1 MSRGKVLVV
10 DDQRAMREL
19 LVQELEDAGYVAQ
32 SAPSAKAAL
41 EQLGGDHPDVVV
53 TDLRMPGGSG
63 VELCREL
70 VGLYPE
76 VPVIVMTAFGSME
89 AAVEA
94 IRAGAYDFITK
105 PFDFPVLQVA
115 LDRAL
120 THQRMRAELRKL
132 RSDAGTADF
141 EGMHGVSPVM
151 RKLYELVERL
161 APTDAPVLLQ
171 GESGSGKE
179 LVARALHK
187 RSLRAD
193 GPFVALNCAA
203 IPEALFE
210 NELFGHVRGAF
221 TGAERDRAGLLRQAH
236 GGTLFLDEV
245 GEMPASV
252 QPKLLRVLQEG
263 RVRPVGADIES
274 RIDVRL
280 VVATN
285 RDLAG
290 DVASGKFR
298 ADLYYRLAV
307 ITIHLPPLRERGDDI
322 LLLAEHFLDQLA
334 DDAGKPRPEIGDD
347 AAARLLSH
355 AWPGNVRE
363 LRNCME
369 RAVALTRHTDVQV
382 EDLPERVSKYR
393 RSHMVIASDD
403 PTELVPLEEVERRY
417 ILRVVETVA
426 GNKTMAAKI
435 LGLDRKTLYRKLE
448 RYKQE

>member
-203 IPEALFE
+203 IPEQLLE
-210 NELFGHVRGAF
+210 SELFGHEKGAY
-221 TGAERDRAGLLRQAH
+221 TGAGDRRLGLLRQAH
-236 GGTLFLDEV
+236 RGTLFLDEI
-245 GEMPASV
+245 GDMAPEL

-263 RVRPVGADIES
+263 RVRPVGSD
-274 RIDVRL
+274 
-280 VVATN
+280 
-285 RDLAG
+285 
-290 DVASGKFR
+290 
-298 ADLYYRLAV
+298 
-307 ITIHLPPLRERGDDI
+307 RE
-322 LLLAEHFLDQLA
+322 Q
-334 DDAGKPRPEIGDD
+334 
-347 AAARLLSH
+347 
-355 AWPGNVRE
+355 
-363 LRNCME
+363 
-369 RAVALTRHTDVQV
+369 
-382 EDLPERVSKYR
+382 
-393 RSHMVIASDD
+393 
-403 PTELVPLEEVERRY
+403 
-417 ILRVVETVA
+417 
-426 GNKTMAAKI
+426 
-435 LGLDRKTLYRKLE
+435 
-448 RYKQE
+448 